1 MRIDF
6 SIALSYKPN
15 KKFLGNISFKT
26 LCMLFCVFRQ
36 LVWWKSSMLMLFIPI
51 SRQSV
56 LFCFLLF
63 FPEYR
68 QDSALDYLSAGVYTL
83 FTWLLIDPFQF
94 EDPNV
99 SLSLGG
105 FFSYFFFFIFTVSV
119 AALSF
124 WDFLIPSCI
133 CSLHVSFTC
142 FMVKFLYFPLQSR
155 RISQPNHLIH

>member
-105 FFSYFFFFIFTVSV
+105 FFSYFFFFYFSSMNKLFFVLKT
-119 AALSF
+119 F
-124 WDFLIPSCI
+124 NCN
-133 CSLHVSFTC
+133 
-142 FMVKFLYFPLQSR
+142 KFY
-155 RISQPNHLIH
+155 SQ